1 MDLGLPRALRALL
14 LALGALA
21 AVATLPA
28 HADDGEPVVSLNRAV
43 IDQIDLQP
51 SVLTGQRLRI
61 TLSAL
66 TLQGQRLDLSEPKA
80 IKAYAGTTEIKAPYL
95 LGTYAG
101 TGADTA
107 IVIVVQAS
115 MDYAEVLPAIAD
127 ALESSLIG
135 TLPERTQIA
144 VMSYGESLGVIGKLG
159 PAKTALA
166 KLRDITSDSSTGE
179 PVLLDAL
186 ERALPLLKRAKT
198 EPPGRPL
205 RKMILVL
212 SDGRDLSGDRDRV
225 TRLGVRADKEG
236 VRIHSFG
243 YSPKDLRRP
252 LLTLGELSRRSHG
265 TFRWLRRA
273 DSWAPN
279 FTQLADE
286 INKQYVVSFY
296 LGADV
301 LVAGKKLRIQTTG
314 RTEVTSANEVKIPTS
329 SCYGKPCEAGYCA
342 APDETGEIKCV
353 VPRTESG
360 RGILGWILI
369 VVAIGVGALV
379 LLGLIGWFMMRR
391 QQRMAVPD
399 IGAPGVVPGVV
410 PPGVVPPGIAPPASK
425 PPKARKGEA
434 PAPAAPVAVTSGPRL
449 YVLTGPRAGETIGL
463 RHGFMIGKA
472 ANCDLVI
479 DDGYTSSQHAQ
490 IGMDHFKNCRLFDHN
505 STNGTY
511 VNGVRVTEYVLQ
523 HGMTVRIGST
533 ELRFLA
539 E

>member
-1 MDLGLPRALRALL
+1 MDVRLPRALRALV
-14 LALGALA
+14 LALAVLA
-21 AVATLPA
+21 TPA
-28 HADDGEPVVSLNRAV
+28 HADDGEATVSLNRAV
-43 IDQIDLQP
+43 IDQVDLQP

-66 TLQGQRLDLSEPKA
+66 TLQGQRLDLSEPKS
-80 IKAYAGTTEIKAPYL
+80 IKAFAGSSEIKAPYL

-101 TGADTA
+101 TGSDTA

-115 MDYAEVLPAIAD
+115 LDYAEVLPAIAD
-127 ALESSLIG
+127 ALEATLIS
-135 TLPERTQIA
+135 TLPDRTQIA
-144 VMSYGESLGVIGKLG
+144 VMSYGESLGATSKLG
-159 PAKTALA
+159 PPKAALA
-166 KLRDITSDSSTGE
+166 KLRDITQDGSTAE
-179 PVLLDAL
+179 PVLLDTL

-205 RKMILVL
+205 RKMIVVL

-236 VRIHSFG
+236 VRIHTFG

-252 LLTLGELSRRSHG
+252 LLTLGELSKRSHG

-286 INKQYVVSFY
+286 INKQYVVTYY
-296 LGADV
+296 LGPDD

-314 RTEVTSANEVKIPTS
+314 RTEVASANEPKIPAS
-329 SCYGKPCEAGYCA
+329 SCYGKPCEVGYCA
-342 APDETGEIKCV
+342 AIETGEIACM
-353 VPRTESG
+353 VPRTGGG
-360 RGILGWILI
+360 RGILGWILMI
-369 VVAIGVGALV
+369 VGIGVGAMV
-379 LLGLIGWFMMRR
+379 LLGVVGWLMMRR
-391 QQRMAVPD
+391 QQQQQ
-399 IGAPGVVPGVV
+399 APMPGIAPPPPGSV
-410 PPGVVPPGIAPPASK
+410 PPGVAPPASK
-425 PPKARKGEA
+425 PPKVKKTKADKQAASA
-434 PAPAAPVAVTSGPRL
+434 PPPAAATATTGPRL
-449 YVLTGPRAGETIGL
+449 YILTGPRAGETVPL

-472 ANCDLVI
+472 ANSDLVI